1 MKLLDENKRK
11 EVIESLTQT
20 TRSMTSQSHDGSQQ
34 IQSQEQVVKKRK
46 LTNFEESLHETI
58 EENKTT
64 NEDEIQTKIVFFKIS
79 YLC

>member
-1 MKLLDENKRK
+1 LKLLDENKRK

>member
-1 MKLLDENKRK
+1 
-11 EVIESLTQT
+11 
-20 TRSMTSQSHDGSQQ
+20 MTSQSHDGSQQ